1 MITSKI
7 NEILIKNQI
16 ATQEN
21 NQNTE
26 NKFLDVLIDNKNNNS
41 SKIELTYQ
49 NIRNIP
55 FSQIDT
61 LFENSD
67 EKTMARN
74 LKLATMFSQDENLS
88 KALFNTVLGKPF
100 DLGYTYLYNM
110 YEDKS
115 NYLNSTTNNLVTLL
129 EQTINKN
136 FENEEMK
143 VTDKIS
149 QSKLNEILTA
159 VNSYNFVT
167 ALTNGYKDLNDK
179 YKDSDN
185 KYSFLYNDFYL
196 QYQEL
201 EYKYNKIKDENDS
214 ILNQLR

>member
-167 ALTNGYKDLNDK
+167 ALTNGYKNLNDK

>member
-61 LFENSD
+61 LFENND

-115 NYLNSTTNNLVTLL
+115 NYLNPTTNNLVTLL

-136 FENEEMK
+136 FETEEMK

>member
-201 EYKYNKIKDENDS
+201 EYKYNKIKDENNS